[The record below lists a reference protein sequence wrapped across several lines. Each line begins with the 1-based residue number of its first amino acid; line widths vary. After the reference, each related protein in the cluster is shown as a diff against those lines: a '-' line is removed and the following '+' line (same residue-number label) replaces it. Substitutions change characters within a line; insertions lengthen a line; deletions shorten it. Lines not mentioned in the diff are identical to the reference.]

1 MADSFRLYFLIV
13 CAIALA
19 VGVVEIVIGTFRLT
33 PAERRPEGAG
43 RYLLAILTP
52 LLLIV
57 PPAAILSRAGEI
69 RAEWVGVRSL
79 GVLLTL
85 YTGGMEVWTFVTLRR
100 FLVPRAVVF
109 PDHQLVTWGP
119 YRFLRHPDYSA
130 ILALWL
136 GYALGT
142 LNMYLLILF
151 PIVVVGFSMEAR
163 VEEQLLESSF
173 AQVYRDYARGKRR
186 FVPHVRTP

>member
-33 PAERRPEGAG
+33 PAERRPEGPG

-163 VEEQLLESSF
+163 VEEQLLESRF